1 MEKISSNGVVFSS
14 SSSQILDLTK
24 SLSVKVDTSTN
35 NNFKDYVK
43 GNNTN
48 SEKYTNVK
56 DNRFDKKEEKD
67 KINDDKKEIGKKTS
81 YKDEDKKLRED
92 NVVKKENANVKDDV
106 KKDSKLDNTKK
117 IDEKASSIKDEKNV
131 YEDIKDKKEVKE
143 DVNLVSMIYILVNN
157 NKEDIQNIKETVE
170 NISPKQAQ
178 DILEQLDNMDNIP
191 QDLKGKLSE
200 IFTTLSKGE
209 KIDLSKDIELINP
222 ENIGNI
228 KDTKLSPDTKELFKK
243 SIEKATEKSENVV
256 QNSLRENTGMVSINR
271 ELDNLKNE
279 LNFGQK
285 SSNQTENVSLPNDD
299 IENIDSIYTGENIT
313 NVKIMGMNAKVMS
326 NISRASM
333 SNEQIQNFSKII
345 DEMRLAF
352 KDDKTTLNIKLQ
364 PETLGKLS
372 IKINSENGVFNASF
386 FVESEKAKQAIE
398 QQLHVLRQSL
408 LEQGINIQDIN
419 VEVGQGNEDLNYHQ
433 NIMEAINFS
442 KKGSSRFSLEDDEFS
457 NIINPY
463 IANDDLFN
471 DLI

>member
-1 MEKISSNGVVFSS
+1 
-14 SSSQILDLTK
+14 
-24 SLSVKVDTSTN
+24 
-35 NNFKDYVK
+35 
-43 GNNTN
+43 
-48 SEKYTNVK
+48 
-56 DNRFDKKEEKD
+56 
-67 KINDDKKEIGKKTS
+67 
-81 YKDEDKKLRED
+81 
-92 NVVKKENANVKDDV
+92 
-106 KKDSKLDNTKK
+106 
-117 IDEKASSIKDEKNV
+117 
-131 YEDIKDKKEVKE
+131 
-143 DVNLVSMIYILVNN
+143 MIYMLVN
-157 NKEDIQNIKETVE
+157 NKEDIQDIKETVE

-243 SIEKATEKSENVV
+243 NIEKATEKSENIV
-256 QNSLRENTGMVSINR
+256 QNSLRENTGIVSINR

-285 SSNQTENVSLPNDD
+285 SSNQTENVSLPDED

>member
-81 YKDEDKKLRED
+81 YKDEDRKLRED

-143 DVNLVSMIYILVNN
+143 DVNLVSMIYMLVN
-157 NKEDIQNIKETVE
+157 NKEDIQDIKETVE

-243 SIEKATEKSENVV
+243 NIEKATEKSENIV
-256 QNSLRENTGMVSINR
+256 QNSLRENTGIVSINR

-285 SSNQTENVSLPNDD
+285 SSNQ
-299 IENIDSIYTGENIT
+299 
-313 NVKIMGMNAKVMS
+313 KM
-326 NISRASM
+326 
-333 SNEQIQNFSKII
+333 
-345 DEMRLAF
+345 
-352 KDDKTTLNIKLQ
+352 
-364 PETLGKLS
+364 
-372 IKINSENGVFNASF
+372 
-386 FVESEKAKQAIE
+386 
-398 QQLHVLRQSL
+398 
-408 LEQGINIQDIN
+408 
-419 VEVGQGNEDLNYHQ
+419 
-433 NIMEAINFS
+433 
-442 KKGSSRFSLEDDEFS
+442 
-457 NIINPY
+457 
-463 IANDDLFN
+463 
-471 DLI
+471 